1 MKTAMTAI
9 IRKDFRGVAA
19 NKQLFTSLL
28 VVPLV
33 LTVLLPSIFMLAF
46 AFAPEDPDVQKL
58 LELLPPAARGES
70 LELTVAGLLLNFILP
85 VFFLIIPIMT
95 ASVMAASAFVGEKEK
110 RTLETLLERYQALS
124 ENLTVEKV
132 DPVVSPTFLEQYDVG
147 SVYNNSLIVESEARY
162 RYVDYYD
169 IYEYDY
175 TNYYTTGSVD
185 MNFAGEG
192 AITSA
197 VSYVVN
203 DDLPK
208 VYTLTGHG
216 EGSLSSDFQSAA
228 EQDNVEFEEL
238 SLLSAETVPE
248 DADCVLILAPQSD
261 IADVELTALQAYL
274 DGGGRLLLITDPPQ
288 EGAELTNLET
298 LMAGYGVHAADG
310 IVVEEDQANY
320 AMGLPYYLLPDI
332 GYHTITSPLRDE
344 GYYVLL
350 PIAQGL
356 TVDEELPEGVS
367 VTELLTTS
375 ANAFSKAAGW
385 SMTTYEREE
394 GDADGPFALAVA
406 ATKEIDDEIQSQVVW
421 VSSSALVD
429 DETSQR
435 VAGGNQDFFLNCISW
450 MCEQE
455 ESISIRAKSL
465 SYEYLTMDSA
475 TASQLGLLITGVLP
489 LGYFAC
495 GIVIW
500 VRRKRR

>member
-1 MKTAMTAI
+1 MKRPHWNKPAWKKPTWAGLKASLTTRA
-9 IRKDFRGVAA
+9 FRVGGYSVAA
-19 NKQLFTSLL
+19 AAIVVFLAVVANILVNALPASVTQLDTTAGTLYTLSQETEDILDGLEQDVTIYWIVQSGQEDETLGTLL
-28 VVPLV
+28 DRYAARSDYVTLE
-33 LTVLLPSIFMLAF
+33 TI
-46 AFAPEDPDVQKL
+46 DPDVS
-58 LELLPPAARGES
+58 P
-70 LELTVAGLLLNFILP
+70 NFLQ
-85 VFFLIIPIMT
+85 
-95 ASVMAASAFVGEKEK
+95 E
-110 RTLETLLERYQALS
+110 Y
-124 ENLTVEKV
+124 
-132 DPVVSPTFLEQYDVG
+132 VSGT
-147 SVYNNSLIVESEARY
+147 VYNNSLIVESEARY

-298 LMAGYGVHAADG
+298 LMAGYGVHAVDG

-320 AMGLPYYLLPDI
+320 AMGLPYTVTREVSTVTDEEGEESQEVTYLLDGAEVEFQDLLDDLNAMASTGSAVGLTPERSAQISFTFHRNTETFPQVELVFYQYDSSNCLVSLD
-332 GYHTITSPLRDE
+332 GE
-344 GYYVLL
+344 VVLL
-350 PIAQGL
+350 ATREDVEAIVEAAAAL
-356 TVDEELPEGVS
+356 IPE
-367 VTELLTTS
+367 T
-375 ANAFSKAAGW
+375 
-385 SMTTYEREE
+385 
-394 GDADGPFALAVA
+394 
-406 ATKEIDDEIQSQVVW
+406 
-421 VSSSALVD
+421 
-429 DETSQR
+429 
-435 VAGGNQDFFLNCISW
+435 
-450 MCEQE
+450 
-455 ESISIRAKSL
+455 
-465 SYEYLTMDSA
+465 
-475 TASQLGLLITGVLP
+475 
-489 LGYFAC
+489 
-495 GIVIW
+495 
-500 VRRKRR
+500 

>member
-1 MKTAMTAI
+1 MKLPWKKENAAHKAPGGGKRRSFDLKAALTTRAVRVGGYSVAAAAIVIAI
-9 IRKDFRGVAA
+9 IVAA
-19 NKQLFTSLL
+19 NALVRALPAQWTQFDTTSSQLFSISDQTES
-28 VVPLV
+28 VV
-33 LTVLLPSIFMLAF
+33 
-46 AFAPEDPDVQKL
+46 
-58 LELLPPAARGES
+58 GS
-70 LELTVAGLLLNFILP
+70 LETP
-85 VFFLIIPIMT
+85 VTIHWIVQSGQED
-95 ASVMAASAFVGEKEK
+95 A
-110 RTLETLLERYQALS
+110 TLETLLERYQALS

-261 IADVELTALQAYL
+261 ISDVELTALQAYL

-298 LMAGYGVHAADG
+298 LMAGYGVHAVDG

-320 AMGLPYYLLPDI
+320 AMGLPYCLLPDI

-406 ATKEIDDEIQSQVVW
+406 ATKEIDDETQSQVVW

>member
-1 MKTAMTAI
+1 MKLPWKKENAAHKAPGGGKRRSFDLKAALTTRAVRVGGYSVAAAAIVIAI
-9 IRKDFRGVAA
+9 IVAA
-19 NKQLFTSLL
+19 NALVRALPAQWTQFDTTSSQLFSISDQTES
-28 VVPLV
+28 VV
-33 LTVLLPSIFMLAF
+33 
-46 AFAPEDPDVQKL
+46 
-58 LELLPPAARGES
+58 GS
-70 LELTVAGLLLNFILP
+70 LETP
-85 VFFLIIPIMT
+85 VTIHWIVQSGQED
-95 ASVMAASAFVGEKEK
+95 A
-110 RTLETLLERYQALS
+110 TLETLLERYQALS

-169 IYEYDY
+169 IYTYDY
-175 TNYYTTGSVD
+175 SSYYTTGSVD

-261 IADVELTALQAYL
+261 ISDVELTALQAYL

-310 IVVEEDQANY
+310 IVVEGDQDNY
-320 AMGLPYYLLPDI
+320 AMGLPYTVTREVSTVTDEEGEESQEVTYLLDGAEVEFQDLLDDLNAMASTGSAVGLTPERSAQISFAFHRNTETFPQVELVFYQYDSSNCLVSLD
-332 GYHTITSPLRDE
+332 GE
-344 GYYVLL
+344 VVLL
-350 PIAQGL
+350 AAREDVEAIVEAAAAL
-356 TVDEELPEGVS
+356 IPE
-367 VTELLTTS
+367 T
-375 ANAFSKAAGW
+375 
-385 SMTTYEREE
+385 
-394 GDADGPFALAVA
+394 
-406 ATKEIDDEIQSQVVW
+406 
-421 VSSSALVD
+421 
-429 DETSQR
+429 
-435 VAGGNQDFFLNCISW
+435 
-450 MCEQE
+450 
-455 ESISIRAKSL
+455 
-465 SYEYLTMDSA
+465 
-475 TASQLGLLITGVLP
+475 
-489 LGYFAC
+489 
-495 GIVIW
+495 
-500 VRRKRR
+500 

>member
-1 MKTAMTAI
+1 MKLPWKKENAAHKAPGGGKRRSFDLKAALTTRAVRVGGYSVAAAAIVIAI
-9 IRKDFRGVAA
+9 IVAVNTLA
-19 NKQLFTSLL
+19 RALPAQWTQFDTTSSQLFSISDQTES
-28 VVPLV
+28 VV
-33 LTVLLPSIFMLAF
+33 
-46 AFAPEDPDVQKL
+46 
-58 LELLPPAARGES
+58 GS
-70 LELTVAGLLLNFILP
+70 LETP
-85 VFFLIIPIMT
+85 VTIHWIVQSGQED
-95 ASVMAASAFVGEKEK
+95 A
-110 RTLETLLERYQALS
+110 TLETLLERYQALS

-169 IYEYDY
+169 IYTYDY
-175 TNYYTTGSVD
+175 SSYYTTGSVD

-298 LMAGYGVHAADG
+298 LMAGYGVHAVDG

-320 AMGLPYYLLPDI
+320 AMGLPYTVTREVSTVTDEEGEESQEVTYLLDGAEVEFQDLLDDLNAMASTGSAVGLTPERSAQISFAFHRNTETFPQVELVFYQYDSSNCLVSLD
-332 GYHTITSPLRDE
+332 GE
-344 GYYVLL
+344 VVLL
-350 PIAQGL
+350 AAREDVEAIVEAAAAL
-356 TVDEELPEGVS
+356 IPE
-367 VTELLTTS
+367 T
-375 ANAFSKAAGW
+375 
-385 SMTTYEREE
+385 
-394 GDADGPFALAVA
+394 
-406 ATKEIDDEIQSQVVW
+406 
-421 VSSSALVD
+421 
-429 DETSQR
+429 
-435 VAGGNQDFFLNCISW
+435 
-450 MCEQE
+450 
-455 ESISIRAKSL
+455 
-465 SYEYLTMDSA
+465 
-475 TASQLGLLITGVLP
+475 
-489 LGYFAC
+489 
-495 GIVIW
+495 
-500 VRRKRR
+500 

>member
-1 MKTAMTAI
+1 MKLPWKKENAAHKAPGGGKRRSFDLKAALTTRAVRVGGYSVAAAAIVIAI
-9 IRKDFRGVAA
+9 IVAVNA
-19 NKQLFTSLL
+19 LVRALPAQWTQFDSTSSQLFSISDQTES
-28 VVPLV
+28 VV
-33 LTVLLPSIFMLAF
+33 
-46 AFAPEDPDVQKL
+46 
-58 LELLPPAARGES
+58 GS
-70 LELTVAGLLLNFILP
+70 LETP
-85 VFFLIIPIMT
+85 VTIHWIVQSGQED
-95 ASVMAASAFVGEKEK
+95 A
-110 RTLETLLERYQALS
+110 TLETLLERYQALS

-169 IYEYDY
+169 IYTYDY
-175 TNYYTTGSVD
+175 SSYYTTGSVD

-261 IADVELTALQAYL
+261 ISDVELTALQAYL

-298 LMAGYGVHAADG
+298 LMAGYGVHAVDG

-320 AMGLPYYLLPDI
+320 AMGLPYTVTREVSTVTDEEGEESQEVTYLLDGAEVEFQDLLDDLNAMASTGSAVGLTPERSAQISFTFHRNTETFPQVELVFYQYDSSNCLVSLD
-332 GYHTITSPLRDE
+332 GE
-344 GYYVLL
+344 VVLL
-350 PIAQGL
+350 AAREDVEAVVEAAAALI
-356 TVDEELPEGVS
+356 PE
-367 VTELLTTS
+367 
-375 ANAFSKAAGW
+375 A
-385 SMTTYEREE
+385 
-394 GDADGPFALAVA
+394 
-406 ATKEIDDEIQSQVVW
+406 
-421 VSSSALVD
+421 
-429 DETSQR
+429 
-435 VAGGNQDFFLNCISW
+435 
-450 MCEQE
+450 
-455 ESISIRAKSL
+455 
-465 SYEYLTMDSA
+465 
-475 TASQLGLLITGVLP
+475 
-489 LGYFAC
+489 
-495 GIVIW
+495 
-500 VRRKRR
+500 

>member
-1 MKTAMTAI
+1 MKLPWKKENAAHKAPGGGKRRSFDLKAALTTRAVRVGGYSVAAAAIVIAI
-9 IRKDFRGVAA
+9 IVAA
-19 NKQLFTSLL
+19 NALVRALPAQWTQFDTTSSQLFSISDQTES
-28 VVPLV
+28 VV
-33 LTVLLPSIFMLAF
+33 
-46 AFAPEDPDVQKL
+46 
-58 LELLPPAARGES
+58 GS
-70 LELTVAGLLLNFILP
+70 LETP
-85 VFFLIIPIMT
+85 VTIHWIVQSGQED
-95 ASVMAASAFVGEKEK
+95 A
-110 RTLETLLERYQALS
+110 TLETLLERYQALR

-169 IYEYDY
+169 IYTYDY
-175 TNYYTTGSVD
+175 SSYYTTGSVD

-261 IADVELTALQAYL
+261 ISDVELTALQAYL

-298 LMAGYGVHAADG
+298 LMAGYGVHAVDG

-320 AMGLPYYLLPDI
+320 AMGLPYTVTREVSTVTDEEGEESQEVAYLLDGAEVEFQDLLDDLNAMASTGSAVGLTPERSAQISFTFHRNTETFPQMELVFYQYDSSNCLVSLD
-332 GYHTITSPLRDE
+332 GE
-344 GYYVLL
+344 VVLL
-350 PIAQGL
+350 ATREDVEAIVETAAAL
-356 TVDEELPEGVS
+356 IPE
-367 VTELLTTS
+367 
-375 ANAFSKAAGW
+375 A
-385 SMTTYEREE
+385 
-394 GDADGPFALAVA
+394 
-406 ATKEIDDEIQSQVVW
+406 
-421 VSSSALVD
+421 
-429 DETSQR
+429 
-435 VAGGNQDFFLNCISW
+435 
-450 MCEQE
+450 
-455 ESISIRAKSL
+455 
-465 SYEYLTMDSA
+465 
-475 TASQLGLLITGVLP
+475 
-489 LGYFAC
+489 
-495 GIVIW
+495 
-500 VRRKRR
+500 

>member
-1 MKTAMTAI
+1 MKLPWKKENAAHKAPGGGKRRSFDLKAALTTRAVRVGGYSVAAAAIVIAI
-9 IRKDFRGVAA
+9 IVAVNTLA
-19 NKQLFTSLL
+19 RALPAQWTQFDTTSSQLFSISDQTES
-28 VVPLV
+28 VV
-33 LTVLLPSIFMLAF
+33 
-46 AFAPEDPDVQKL
+46 
-58 LELLPPAARGES
+58 GS
-70 LELTVAGLLLNFILP
+70 LETP
-85 VFFLIIPIMT
+85 VTIHWIVQSGQED
-95 ASVMAASAFVGEKEK
+95 A
-110 RTLETLLERYQALS
+110 TLETLLERYQALS

-169 IYEYDY
+169 IYTYDY
-175 TNYYTTGSVD
+175 SSYYTTGSVD

-298 LMAGYGVHAADG
+298 LMAGYGVHAVDG
-310 IVVEEDQANY
+310 IVVEEDQDNY
-320 AMGLPYYLLPDI
+320 AMGLPYTVTREVSTVTDEEGEESQEVTYLLDGAEVEFQDLLDDLNAMASTGSAVGLTPERSAQISFAFHRNTETFPQMELVFYQYDSSNCLVSLD
-332 GYHTITSPLRDE
+332 GE
-344 GYYVLL
+344 VVLL
-350 PIAQGL
+350 ATREDVEAIVETAAAL
-356 TVDEELPEGVS
+356 IPE
-367 VTELLTTS
+367 
-375 ANAFSKAAGW
+375 A
-385 SMTTYEREE
+385 
-394 GDADGPFALAVA
+394 
-406 ATKEIDDEIQSQVVW
+406 
-421 VSSSALVD
+421 
-429 DETSQR
+429 
-435 VAGGNQDFFLNCISW
+435 
-450 MCEQE
+450 
-455 ESISIRAKSL
+455 
-465 SYEYLTMDSA
+465 
-475 TASQLGLLITGVLP
+475 
-489 LGYFAC
+489 
-495 GIVIW
+495 
-500 VRRKRR
+500 

>member
-1 MKTAMTAI
+1 MKLPWKKENAAHKAPGGGKRRSFDLKAALTTRAVRVGGYSVAAAAIVIAI
-9 IRKDFRGVAA
+9 IVAVNA
-19 NKQLFTSLL
+19 LVRALPAQWTQFDTTSSQLFSISDQTES
-28 VVPLV
+28 VV
-33 LTVLLPSIFMLAF
+33 
-46 AFAPEDPDVQKL
+46 
-58 LELLPPAARGES
+58 GS
-70 LELTVAGLLLNFILP
+70 LETP
-85 VFFLIIPIMT
+85 VTIHWIVQSGQED
-95 ASVMAASAFVGEKEK
+95 A
-110 RTLETLLERYQALS
+110 TLETLLERYQALS

-228 EQDNVEFEEL
+228 EQDNMEFEEL

-261 IADVELTALQAYL
+261 ISDVELTALQAYL

-298 LMAGYGVHAADG
+298 LMAGYGVHAVDG

-320 AMGLPYYLLPDI
+320 AMGLPYTVTREVSTVTDEEGEESQEVTYLLDGAEVEFQDLLDDLNAMASTGSAVGLTPERSAQISFTFHRNTETFPQVELVFYQYDSSNCLVSLD
-332 GYHTITSPLRDE
+332 GE
-344 GYYVLL
+344 VVLL
-350 PIAQGL
+350 AAREDVEAIVEAAAAL
-356 TVDEELPEGVS
+356 IPE
-367 VTELLTTS
+367 
-375 ANAFSKAAGW
+375 A
-385 SMTTYEREE
+385 
-394 GDADGPFALAVA
+394 
-406 ATKEIDDEIQSQVVW
+406 
-421 VSSSALVD
+421 
-429 DETSQR
+429 
-435 VAGGNQDFFLNCISW
+435 
-450 MCEQE
+450 
-455 ESISIRAKSL
+455 
-465 SYEYLTMDSA
+465 
-475 TASQLGLLITGVLP
+475 
-489 LGYFAC
+489 
-495 GIVIW
+495 
-500 VRRKRR
+500 

>member
-1 MKTAMTAI
+1 MKLPWKKENAAHKAPGGGKRRSFDLKAALTTRAVRVGGYSVAAAAIVIAI
-9 IRKDFRGVAA
+9 IVAA
-19 NKQLFTSLL
+19 NALVRALPAQWTQFDTTSSQLF
-28 VVPLV
+28 
-33 LTVLLPSIFMLAF
+33 SISDQT
-46 AFAPEDPDVQKL
+46 ESV
-58 LELLPPAARGES
+58 EGS
-70 LELTVAGLLLNFILP
+70 LETP
-85 VFFLIIPIMT
+85 VTIHWIVQSGQED
-95 ASVMAASAFVGEKEK
+95 A
-110 RTLETLLERYQALS
+110 TLETLLERYQALS

-132 DPVVSPTFLEQYDVG
+132 DPVVSPTFLEQYNVG

-261 IADVELTALQAYL
+261 ISDVELTALQAYL

-298 LMAGYGVHAADG
+298 LMAGYGVHAVDG
-310 IVVEEDQANY
+310 IVVEGDQDNY
-320 AMGLPYYLLPDI
+320 AMGLPYTVTREVSTVTDEEGEESQEVAYLLDGAEVEFQDLLDDLNAMASTGSAVGLTPERSAQISFTFHRNTETFPQMELVFYQYDSSNCLVSLD
-332 GYHTITSPLRDE
+332 GE
-344 GYYVLL
+344 VVLL
-350 PIAQGL
+350 ATREDVEAIVETAAAL
-356 TVDEELPEGVS
+356 IPE
-367 VTELLTTS
+367 
-375 ANAFSKAAGW
+375 A
-385 SMTTYEREE
+385 
-394 GDADGPFALAVA
+394 
-406 ATKEIDDEIQSQVVW
+406 
-421 VSSSALVD
+421 
-429 DETSQR
+429 
-435 VAGGNQDFFLNCISW
+435 
-450 MCEQE
+450 
-455 ESISIRAKSL
+455 
-465 SYEYLTMDSA
+465 
-475 TASQLGLLITGVLP
+475 
-489 LGYFAC
+489 
-495 GIVIW
+495 
-500 VRRKRR
+500 

>member
-1 MKTAMTAI
+1 MKLPWKKENAAHKAPGGGKRRSFDLKAALTTRAVRVGGYSVAAAAIVIAI
-9 IRKDFRGVAA
+9 IVAVNTLA
-19 NKQLFTSLL
+19 RALPAQWTQFDTTSSQLFSISDQTES
-28 VVPLV
+28 VV
-33 LTVLLPSIFMLAF
+33 
-46 AFAPEDPDVQKL
+46 
-58 LELLPPAARGES
+58 GS
-70 LELTVAGLLLNFILP
+70 LETP
-85 VFFLIIPIMT
+85 VTIHWIVQSGQED
-95 ASVMAASAFVGEKEK
+95 A
-110 RTLETLLERYQALS
+110 TLETLLERYQALS

-169 IYEYDY
+169 IYTYDY
-175 TNYYTTGSVD
+175 SSYYTTGSVD

-310 IVVEEDQANY
+310 IVVEGDQDNY
-320 AMGLPYYLLPDI
+320 AMGLPYTVTREVSTVTDEEGEESQEVTYLLDGAEVEFQDLLDDLNAMASTGSAVGLTPERSAQISFAFHRNTETFPQVELVFYQYDSSNCLVSLD
-332 GYHTITSPLRDE
+332 GE
-344 GYYVLL
+344 VVLL
-350 PIAQGL
+350 AAREDVEAVVEAAAALI
-356 TVDEELPEGVS
+356 PE
-367 VTELLTTS
+367 
-375 ANAFSKAAGW
+375 A
-385 SMTTYEREE
+385 
-394 GDADGPFALAVA
+394 
-406 ATKEIDDEIQSQVVW
+406 
-421 VSSSALVD
+421 
-429 DETSQR
+429 
-435 VAGGNQDFFLNCISW
+435 
-450 MCEQE
+450 
-455 ESISIRAKSL
+455 
-465 SYEYLTMDSA
+465 
-475 TASQLGLLITGVLP
+475 
-489 LGYFAC
+489 
-495 GIVIW
+495 
-500 VRRKRR
+500 

>member
-1 MKTAMTAI
+1 MKLPWKKENAAHKAPGGGKRRSFDLKAALTTRAVRVGGYSVAAAAIVIAI
-9 IRKDFRGVAA
+9 IVAA
-19 NKQLFTSLL
+19 NALVRALPAQWTQFDTTSSQLFSISDQTES
-28 VVPLV
+28 VV
-33 LTVLLPSIFMLAF
+33 
-46 AFAPEDPDVQKL
+46 
-58 LELLPPAARGES
+58 GS
-70 LELTVAGLLLNFILP
+70 LETP
-85 VFFLIIPIMT
+85 VTIHWIVQSGQED
-95 ASVMAASAFVGEKEK
+95 A
-110 RTLETLLERYQALS
+110 TLETLLERYQALS

-169 IYEYDY
+169 IYTYDY
-175 TNYYTTGSVD
+175 SSYYTTGSVD

-261 IADVELTALQAYL
+261 ISDVELTALQAYL

-310 IVVEEDQANY
+310 IVVEGDQDNY
-320 AMGLPYYLLPDI
+320 AMGLPYTVTREVSTVTDEEGEESQEVTYLLDGAEVEFQDLLDDLNAMASTGSAVGLTPERSAQISFTFHRNTETFPQVELVFYQYDSSNCLVSLD
-332 GYHTITSPLRDE
+332 GE
-344 GYYVLL
+344 VVLL
-350 PIAQGL
+350 AAREDVEAVVEAAAALI
-356 TVDEELPEGVS
+356 PE
-367 VTELLTTS
+367 
-375 ANAFSKAAGW
+375 A
-385 SMTTYEREE
+385 
-394 GDADGPFALAVA
+394 
-406 ATKEIDDEIQSQVVW
+406 
-421 VSSSALVD
+421 
-429 DETSQR
+429 
-435 VAGGNQDFFLNCISW
+435 
-450 MCEQE
+450 
-455 ESISIRAKSL
+455 
-465 SYEYLTMDSA
+465 
-475 TASQLGLLITGVLP
+475 
-489 LGYFAC
+489 
-495 GIVIW
+495 
-500 VRRKRR
+500 

>member
-1 MKTAMTAI
+1 MKLPWKKENAAHKAPGGGKRRSFDLKAALTTRAVRVGGYSVAAAAIVIAI
-9 IRKDFRGVAA
+9 IVAA
-19 NKQLFTSLL
+19 NALVRALPAQWTQFDTTSSQLF
-28 VVPLV
+28 
-33 LTVLLPSIFMLAF
+33 SISDQT
-46 AFAPEDPDVQKL
+46 ESIV
-58 LELLPPAARGES
+58 GS
-70 LELTVAGLLLNFILP
+70 LETP
-85 VFFLIIPIMT
+85 VTIHWIVQSGQED
-95 ASVMAASAFVGEKEK
+95 A
-110 RTLETLLERYQALS
+110 TLETLLERYQALS

-169 IYEYDY
+169 IYTYDY
-175 TNYYTTGSVD
+175 SSYYTTGSVD

-228 EQDNVEFEEL
+228 EQDNMEFEEL

-298 LMAGYGVHAADG
+298 LMAGYGVHAVDG

-320 AMGLPYYLLPDI
+320 AMGLPYTVTREVSTVTDEEGEESQEVTYLLDGAEVEFQDLLDDLNAMASTGSAVGLTPERSAQISFTFHRNTETFPQVELVFYQYDSSNCLVSLD
-332 GYHTITSPLRDE
+332 GE
-344 GYYVLL
+344 VVLL
-350 PIAQGL
+350 AAREDVEAVVEAAAALI
-356 TVDEELPEGVS
+356 PE
-367 VTELLTTS
+367 
-375 ANAFSKAAGW
+375 A
-385 SMTTYEREE
+385 
-394 GDADGPFALAVA
+394 
-406 ATKEIDDEIQSQVVW
+406 
-421 VSSSALVD
+421 
-429 DETSQR
+429 
-435 VAGGNQDFFLNCISW
+435 
-450 MCEQE
+450 
-455 ESISIRAKSL
+455 
-465 SYEYLTMDSA
+465 
-475 TASQLGLLITGVLP
+475 
-489 LGYFAC
+489 
-495 GIVIW
+495 
-500 VRRKRR
+500 

>member
-1 MKTAMTAI
+1 MKLPWKKENAAHKAPGGGKRRSFDLKAALTTRAVRVGGYSVAAAAIVIAI
-9 IRKDFRGVAA
+9 IVAA
-19 NKQLFTSLL
+19 NALVRALPAQWTQFDTTSSQLFSISDQTES
-28 VVPLV
+28 VV
-33 LTVLLPSIFMLAF
+33 
-46 AFAPEDPDVQKL
+46 
-58 LELLPPAARGES
+58 GS
-70 LELTVAGLLLNFILP
+70 LETP
-85 VFFLIIPIMT
+85 VTIHWIVQSGQED
-95 ASVMAASAFVGEKEK
+95 A
-110 RTLETLLERYQALS
+110 TLETLLERYQALS

-169 IYEYDY
+169 IYTYDY
-175 TNYYTTGSVD
+175 SSYYTTGSVD

-310 IVVEEDQANY
+310 IVVEGDQDNY
-320 AMGLPYYLLPDI
+320 AMGLPYTVTREVSTVTDEEGEESQEVTYLLDGAEVEFQDLLDDLNAMASTGSAVGLTPERSAQISFAFHRNTETFPQVELVFYQYDSSNCLVSLD
-332 GYHTITSPLRDE
+332 GE
-344 GYYVLL
+344 VVLL
-350 PIAQGL
+350 AAREDVEAIVEAAAAL
-356 TVDEELPEGVS
+356 IPE
-367 VTELLTTS
+367 T
-375 ANAFSKAAGW
+375 
-385 SMTTYEREE
+385 
-394 GDADGPFALAVA
+394 
-406 ATKEIDDEIQSQVVW
+406 
-421 VSSSALVD
+421 
-429 DETSQR
+429 
-435 VAGGNQDFFLNCISW
+435 
-450 MCEQE
+450 
-455 ESISIRAKSL
+455 
-465 SYEYLTMDSA
+465 
-475 TASQLGLLITGVLP
+475 
-489 LGYFAC
+489 
-495 GIVIW
+495 
-500 VRRKRR
+500 

>member
-1 MKTAMTAI
+1 MKLPWKKENAAHKAPGGGKRRSFDLKAALTTRAVRVGGYSVAAAAIVIAI
-9 IRKDFRGVAA
+9 IVAA
-19 NKQLFTSLL
+19 NALVRALPAQWTQFDTTSSQLF
-28 VVPLV
+28 
-33 LTVLLPSIFMLAF
+33 SISDQT
-46 AFAPEDPDVQKL
+46 ESIV
-58 LELLPPAARGES
+58 GS
-70 LELTVAGLLLNFILP
+70 LETP
-85 VFFLIIPIMT
+85 VTIHWIVQSGQED
-95 ASVMAASAFVGEKEK
+95 A
-110 RTLETLLERYQALS
+110 TLETLLERYQALS

-197 VSYVVN
+197 VSYVAN

-298 LMAGYGVHAADG
+298 LMAGYGVHAVDG

-320 AMGLPYYLLPDI
+320 AMGLPYTVTREVSTVTDEEGEESQEVTYLLDGAEVEFQDLLDDLNAMASTGSAVGLTPERSAQISFTFHRNTETFPQVELVFYQYDSSNCLVSLD
-332 GYHTITSPLRDE
+332 GE
-344 GYYVLL
+344 VVLL
-350 PIAQGL
+350 ATREDVEAIVEAAAAL
-356 TVDEELPEGVS
+356 IPE
-367 VTELLTTS
+367 
-375 ANAFSKAAGW
+375 A
-385 SMTTYEREE
+385 
-394 GDADGPFALAVA
+394 
-406 ATKEIDDEIQSQVVW
+406 
-421 VSSSALVD
+421 
-429 DETSQR
+429 
-435 VAGGNQDFFLNCISW
+435 
-450 MCEQE
+450 
-455 ESISIRAKSL
+455 
-465 SYEYLTMDSA
+465 
-475 TASQLGLLITGVLP
+475 
-489 LGYFAC
+489 
-495 GIVIW
+495 
-500 VRRKRR
+500 

>member
-1 MKTAMTAI
+1 MKLPWKKENAAHKAPGGGKRRSFDLKAALTTRAVRVGGYSVAAAAIVIAI
-9 IRKDFRGVAA
+9 IVAA
-19 NKQLFTSLL
+19 NALVRALPAQWTQFDTTSSQLF
-28 VVPLV
+28 
-33 LTVLLPSIFMLAF
+33 SISDQT
-46 AFAPEDPDVQKL
+46 ESIV
-58 LELLPPAARGES
+58 GS
-70 LELTVAGLLLNFILP
+70 LETP
-85 VFFLIIPIMT
+85 VTIHWIVQSGQED
-95 ASVMAASAFVGEKEK
+95 A
-110 RTLETLLERYQALS
+110 TLETLLERYQALS

-228 EQDNVEFEEL
+228 EQDNMEFEEL

-261 IADVELTALQAYL
+261 ISDVELTALQAYL

-298 LMAGYGVHAADG
+298 LMAGYGVHAVDG

-320 AMGLPYYLLPDI
+320 AMGLPYTVTREVSTVTDEEGEESQEVAYLLDGAEVEFQDLLDDLNAMASTGSAVGLTPERSAQISFTFHRNTETFPQMELVFYQYDSSNCLVSLD
-332 GYHTITSPLRDE
+332 GE
-344 GYYVLL
+344 VVLL
-350 PIAQGL
+350 ATREDVEAIVETAAAL
-356 TVDEELPEGVS
+356 IPE
-367 VTELLTTS
+367 
-375 ANAFSKAAGW
+375 A
-385 SMTTYEREE
+385 
-394 GDADGPFALAVA
+394 
-406 ATKEIDDEIQSQVVW
+406 
-421 VSSSALVD
+421 
-429 DETSQR
+429 
-435 VAGGNQDFFLNCISW
+435 
-450 MCEQE
+450 
-455 ESISIRAKSL
+455 
-465 SYEYLTMDSA
+465 
-475 TASQLGLLITGVLP
+475 
-489 LGYFAC
+489 
-495 GIVIW
+495 
-500 VRRKRR
+500 

>member
-1 MKTAMTAI
+1 MKLPWKKENAAHKAPGGGKRRSFDLKAALTTRAVRVGGYSVAAAAIVIAI
-9 IRKDFRGVAA
+9 IVAA
-19 NKQLFTSLL
+19 NALVRALPAQWTQFDTTSSQLF
-28 VVPLV
+28 
-33 LTVLLPSIFMLAF
+33 SISDQT
-46 AFAPEDPDVQKL
+46 ESIV
-58 LELLPPAARGES
+58 GS
-70 LELTVAGLLLNFILP
+70 LETP
-85 VFFLIIPIMT
+85 VTIHWIVQSGQED
-95 ASVMAASAFVGEKEK
+95 A
-110 RTLETLLERYQALS
+110 TLETLLERYQALS

-298 LMAGYGVHAADG
+298 LMAGYGVHAVDG

-320 AMGLPYYLLPDI
+320 AMGLPYTVTREVSTVTDEEGEESQEVTYLLDGAEVEFQDLLDDLNAMASTGSAVGLTPERSAQISFTFHRNTETFPQVELVFYQYDSSNCLVSLD
-332 GYHTITSPLRDE
+332 GE
-344 GYYVLL
+344 VVLL
-350 PIAQGL
+350 ATREDVEAIVEAAAAL
-356 TVDEELPEGVS
+356 IPE
-367 VTELLTTS
+367 
-375 ANAFSKAAGW
+375 A
-385 SMTTYEREE
+385 
-394 GDADGPFALAVA
+394 
-406 ATKEIDDEIQSQVVW
+406 
-421 VSSSALVD
+421 
-429 DETSQR
+429 
-435 VAGGNQDFFLNCISW
+435 
-450 MCEQE
+450 
-455 ESISIRAKSL
+455 
-465 SYEYLTMDSA
+465 
-475 TASQLGLLITGVLP
+475 
-489 LGYFAC
+489 
-495 GIVIW
+495 
-500 VRRKRR
+500 

>member
-1 MKTAMTAI
+1 MKLPWKKENAAHKAPGGGKRRSFDLKAALTTRAVRVGGYSVAAAAIVIAI
-9 IRKDFRGVAA
+9 IVAA
-19 NKQLFTSLL
+19 NALVRALPAQWTQFDTTSSQLF
-28 VVPLV
+28 
-33 LTVLLPSIFMLAF
+33 SISDQT
-46 AFAPEDPDVQKL
+46 ESIV
-58 LELLPPAARGES
+58 GS
-70 LELTVAGLLLNFILP
+70 LETP
-85 VFFLIIPIMT
+85 VTIHWIVQSGQED
-95 ASVMAASAFVGEKEK
+95 A
-110 RTLETLLERYQALS
+110 TLETLLERYQALS

-298 LMAGYGVHAADG
+298 LMVGYGVHAVDG

-320 AMGLPYYLLPDI
+320 AMGLPYTVTREVSTVTDEEGEESQEVAYLLDGAEVEFQDLLDDLNAMASTGSAVGLTPERSAQISFTFHRNTETFPQVELVFYQYDSSNCLVSLD
-332 GYHTITSPLRDE
+332 GE
-344 GYYVLL
+344 VVLL
-350 PIAQGL
+350 AAREDVEAIVEAAAAL
-356 TVDEELPEGVS
+356 IPE
-367 VTELLTTS
+367 
-375 ANAFSKAAGW
+375 A
-385 SMTTYEREE
+385 
-394 GDADGPFALAVA
+394 
-406 ATKEIDDEIQSQVVW
+406 
-421 VSSSALVD
+421 
-429 DETSQR
+429 
-435 VAGGNQDFFLNCISW
+435 
-450 MCEQE
+450 
-455 ESISIRAKSL
+455 
-465 SYEYLTMDSA
+465 
-475 TASQLGLLITGVLP
+475 
-489 LGYFAC
+489 
-495 GIVIW
+495 
-500 VRRKRR
+500 

>member
-1 MKTAMTAI
+1 MKLPWKKENAAHKAPGGGKRRSFDLKAALTTRAVRVGGYSVAAAAIVIAI
-9 IRKDFRGVAA
+9 IVAA
-19 NKQLFTSLL
+19 NALVRALPAQWTQFDTTSSQLF
-28 VVPLV
+28 
-33 LTVLLPSIFMLAF
+33 SISDQT
-46 AFAPEDPDVQKL
+46 ESIV
-58 LELLPPAARGES
+58 GS
-70 LELTVAGLLLNFILP
+70 LETP
-85 VFFLIIPIMT
+85 VTIHWIVQSGQED
-95 ASVMAASAFVGEKEK
+95 A
-110 RTLETLLERYQALS
+110 TLETLLERYQALS

-169 IYEYDY
+169 IYTYDY
-175 TNYYTTGSVD
+175 SSYYTTGSVD

-310 IVVEEDQANY
+310 IVVEGDQDNY
-320 AMGLPYYLLPDI
+320 AMGLPYTVTREVSTVTDEEGEESQEVAYLLDGAEVEFQDLLDDLNAMASTGSAVGLTPERSAQISFTFHRNTETFPQVELVFYQYDSSNCLLSLD
-332 GYHTITSPLRDE
+332 GE
-344 GYYVLL
+344 VVLL
-350 PIAQGL
+350 AAREDVEAVVEAAAALI
-356 TVDEELPEGVS
+356 PE
-367 VTELLTTS
+367 
-375 ANAFSKAAGW
+375 A
-385 SMTTYEREE
+385 
-394 GDADGPFALAVA
+394 
-406 ATKEIDDEIQSQVVW
+406 
-421 VSSSALVD
+421 
-429 DETSQR
+429 
-435 VAGGNQDFFLNCISW
+435 
-450 MCEQE
+450 
-455 ESISIRAKSL
+455 
-465 SYEYLTMDSA
+465 
-475 TASQLGLLITGVLP
+475 
-489 LGYFAC
+489 
-495 GIVIW
+495 
-500 VRRKRR
+500 

>member
-1 MKTAMTAI
+1 MKLPWKKENAAHKAPGGGKRRSFDLKAALTTRAVRVGGYSVAAAAIVIAI
-9 IRKDFRGVAA
+9 IVAA
-19 NKQLFTSLL
+19 NALVRALPAQWTQFDTTSSQLFSISDQTES
-28 VVPLV
+28 VV
-33 LTVLLPSIFMLAF
+33 
-46 AFAPEDPDVQKL
+46 
-58 LELLPPAARGES
+58 GS
-70 LELTVAGLLLNFILP
+70 LETP
-85 VFFLIIPIMT
+85 VTIHWIVQSGQED
-95 ASVMAASAFVGEKEK
+95 A
-110 RTLETLLERYQALS
+110 TLETLLERYQALS

-261 IADVELTALQAYL
+261 ISDVELTALQAYL

-298 LMAGYGVHAADG
+298 LMAGYGVHAVDG

-320 AMGLPYYLLPDI
+320 AMGLPYTVTREVSTVTDEEGEESQEVAYLLDGAEVEFQDLLDDLNAMASTGSAVGLTPERSAQISFAFHRNTETFPQMELVFYQYDSSNCLVSLD
-332 GYHTITSPLRDE
+332 GE
-344 GYYVLL
+344 VVLL
-350 PIAQGL
+350 ATREDVEAIVETAAAL
-356 TVDEELPEGVS
+356 IPE
-367 VTELLTTS
+367 
-375 ANAFSKAAGW
+375 A
-385 SMTTYEREE
+385 
-394 GDADGPFALAVA
+394 
-406 ATKEIDDEIQSQVVW
+406 
-421 VSSSALVD
+421 
-429 DETSQR
+429 
-435 VAGGNQDFFLNCISW
+435 
-450 MCEQE
+450 
-455 ESISIRAKSL
+455 
-465 SYEYLTMDSA
+465 
-475 TASQLGLLITGVLP
+475 
-489 LGYFAC
+489 
-495 GIVIW
+495 
-500 VRRKRR
+500 

>member
-1 MKTAMTAI
+1 MKLPWKKENAAHKAPGGGKRRSFDLKAALTTRAVRVGGYSVAAAAIVIAI
-9 IRKDFRGVAA
+9 IVAA
-19 NKQLFTSLL
+19 NALVRALPAQWTQFDTTSSQLF
-28 VVPLV
+28 
-33 LTVLLPSIFMLAF
+33 SISDQT
-46 AFAPEDPDVQKL
+46 ESIV
-58 LELLPPAARGES
+58 GS
-70 LELTVAGLLLNFILP
+70 LETP
-85 VFFLIIPIMT
+85 VTIHWIVQSGQED
-95 ASVMAASAFVGEKEK
+95 A
-110 RTLETLLERYQALS
+110 TLETLLERYQALS

-261 IADVELTALQAYL
+261 ISDVELTALQAYL

-298 LMAGYGVHAADG
+298 LMAGYGVHAVDG

-320 AMGLPYYLLPDI
+320 AMGLPYTVTREVSIVTDEEGEESQEVTYLLDGAEVEFQDLLDDLNAMASTGSAVGLTLERSAQISFTFHRNTETFPQVELVFYQYDSSNCLVSLD
-332 GYHTITSPLRDE
+332 GE
-344 GYYVLL
+344 VVLL
-350 PIAQGL
+350 ATREDVEAIVETAAAL
-356 TVDEELPEGVS
+356 IPE
-367 VTELLTTS
+367 
-375 ANAFSKAAGW
+375 A
-385 SMTTYEREE
+385 
-394 GDADGPFALAVA
+394 
-406 ATKEIDDEIQSQVVW
+406 
-421 VSSSALVD
+421 
-429 DETSQR
+429 
-435 VAGGNQDFFLNCISW
+435 
-450 MCEQE
+450 
-455 ESISIRAKSL
+455 
-465 SYEYLTMDSA
+465 
-475 TASQLGLLITGVLP
+475 
-489 LGYFAC
+489 
-495 GIVIW
+495 
-500 VRRKRR
+500 

>member
-1 MKTAMTAI
+1 MKLPWKKENAAHKAPGGGKRRSFDLKAALTTRAVRVGGYSVAAAAIVIAI
-9 IRKDFRGVAA
+9 IVAA
-19 NKQLFTSLL
+19 NALVRALPAQWTQFDTTSSQLF
-28 VVPLV
+28 
-33 LTVLLPSIFMLAF
+33 SISDQT
-46 AFAPEDPDVQKL
+46 ESIV
-58 LELLPPAARGES
+58 GS
-70 LELTVAGLLLNFILP
+70 LETP
-85 VFFLIIPIMT
+85 VTIHWIVQSGQED
-95 ASVMAASAFVGEKEK
+95 A
-110 RTLETLLERYQALS
+110 TLETLLERYQALS

-261 IADVELTALQAYL
+261 ISDVELTALQAYL

-298 LMAGYGVHAADG
+298 LMAGYGVHAVDG

-332 GYHTITSPLRDE
+332 GYHTTLPPPCGTRATTCCCPSP
-344 GYYVLL
+344 
-350 PIAQGL
+350 
-356 TVDEELPEGVS
+356 
-367 VTELLTTS
+367 
-375 ANAFSKAAGW
+375 
-385 SMTTYEREE
+385 
-394 GDADGPFALAVA
+394 
-406 ATKEIDDEIQSQVVW
+406 
-421 VSSSALVD
+421 
-429 DETSQR
+429 
-435 VAGGNQDFFLNCISW
+435 
-450 MCEQE
+450 
-455 ESISIRAKSL
+455 RA
-465 SYEYLTMDSA
+465 
-475 TASQLGLLITGVLP
+475 
-489 LGYFAC
+489 
-495 GIVIW
+495 
-500 VRRKRR
+500 

>member
-1 MKTAMTAI
+1 MKLPWKKENAAHKAPGGGKRRSFDLKAALTTRAVRVGGYSVAAAAIVIAI
-9 IRKDFRGVAA
+9 IVAA
-19 NKQLFTSLL
+19 NALVRALPAQWTQFDTTSSQLFSISDQTES
-28 VVPLV
+28 VV
-33 LTVLLPSIFMLAF
+33 
-46 AFAPEDPDVQKL
+46 
-58 LELLPPAARGES
+58 GS
-70 LELTVAGLLLNFILP
+70 LETP
-85 VFFLIIPIMT
+85 VTIHWIVQSGQED
-95 ASVMAASAFVGEKEK
+95 A
-110 RTLETLLERYQALS
+110 TLETLLERYQALR

-261 IADVELTALQAYL
+261 ISDVELTALQAYL

-298 LMAGYGVHAADG
+298 LMASYGVHAVDG

-320 AMGLPYYLLPDI
+320 AMGLPYTVTREVSTVTDEEGEESQEVTYLLDGAEVEFQDLLDDLNAMASTGSAVGLTPERSAQISFTFHRNTETFPQVELVFYQYDSSNCLVSLD
-332 GYHTITSPLRDE
+332 GE
-344 GYYVLL
+344 VVLL
-350 PIAQGL
+350 AAREDVEAVVEAAAALI
-356 TVDEELPEGVS
+356 PE
-367 VTELLTTS
+367 
-375 ANAFSKAAGW
+375 A
-385 SMTTYEREE
+385 
-394 GDADGPFALAVA
+394 
-406 ATKEIDDEIQSQVVW
+406 
-421 VSSSALVD
+421 
-429 DETSQR
+429 
-435 VAGGNQDFFLNCISW
+435 
-450 MCEQE
+450 
-455 ESISIRAKSL
+455 
-465 SYEYLTMDSA
+465 
-475 TASQLGLLITGVLP
+475 
-489 LGYFAC
+489 
-495 GIVIW
+495 
-500 VRRKRR
+500 

>member
-1 MKTAMTAI
+1 MKLPWKKENAAHKAPGGGKRRSFDLKAALTTRAVRVGGYSVAAAAIVIAI
-9 IRKDFRGVAA
+9 IVAA
-19 NKQLFTSLL
+19 NALVRALPAQWTQFDTTSSQLF
-28 VVPLV
+28 
-33 LTVLLPSIFMLAF
+33 SISDQT
-46 AFAPEDPDVQKL
+46 ESIV
-58 LELLPPAARGES
+58 GS
-70 LELTVAGLLLNFILP
+70 LETP
-85 VFFLIIPIMT
+85 VTIHWIVQSGQED
-95 ASVMAASAFVGEKEK
+95 A
-110 RTLETLLERYQALS
+110 TLETLLERYQALS

-169 IYEYDY
+169 IYTYDY
-175 TNYYTTGSVD
+175 SSYYTTGSVD

-261 IADVELTALQAYL
+261 ISDVELTALQAYL

-298 LMAGYGVHAADG
+298 LMAGYGVHAVDG

-320 AMGLPYYLLPDI
+320 AMGLPYTVTREVSTVTDEEGEESQEVTYLLDGAEVEFQDLLDDLNAMASTGSAVGLTPERSAQISFTFHRNTETFPQVELVFYQYDSSNCLVSLD
-332 GYHTITSPLRDE
+332 GE
-344 GYYVLL
+344 VVLL
-350 PIAQGL
+350 AAREDVEAVVEAAAALI
-356 TVDEELPEGVS
+356 PE
-367 VTELLTTS
+367 
-375 ANAFSKAAGW
+375 A
-385 SMTTYEREE
+385 
-394 GDADGPFALAVA
+394 
-406 ATKEIDDEIQSQVVW
+406 
-421 VSSSALVD
+421 
-429 DETSQR
+429 
-435 VAGGNQDFFLNCISW
+435 
-450 MCEQE
+450 
-455 ESISIRAKSL
+455 
-465 SYEYLTMDSA
+465 
-475 TASQLGLLITGVLP
+475 
-489 LGYFAC
+489 
-495 GIVIW
+495 
-500 VRRKRR
+500 

>member
-1 MKTAMTAI
+1 MKLPWKKENAAHKAPGGGKRRSFDLKAALTTRAVRVGGYSVAAAAIVIAI
-9 IRKDFRGVAA
+9 IVAVNTLA
-19 NKQLFTSLL
+19 RALPAQWTQFDTTSSQLFSISDQTES
-28 VVPLV
+28 VV
-33 LTVLLPSIFMLAF
+33 
-46 AFAPEDPDVQKL
+46 
-58 LELLPPAARGES
+58 GS
-70 LELTVAGLLLNFILP
+70 LETP
-85 VFFLIIPIMT
+85 VTIHWIVQSGQED
-95 ASVMAASAFVGEKEK
+95 A
-110 RTLETLLERYQALS
+110 TLETLLERYQALS

-169 IYEYDY
+169 IYTYDY
-175 TNYYTTGSVD
+175 SSYYTTGSVD

-298 LMAGYGVHAADG
+298 LMASYGVHAVDG

-320 AMGLPYYLLPDI
+320 AMGLPYTVTREVSTVTDEEGEESQEVTYLLDGAEVEFQDLLDDLNAMASTGSAVGLTPERSAQISFAFHRNTETFPQVELVFYQYDSSNCLVSLD
-332 GYHTITSPLRDE
+332 GE
-344 GYYVLL
+344 VVLL
-350 PIAQGL
+350 AAREDVEAIVEAAAAL
-356 TVDEELPEGVS
+356 IPE
-367 VTELLTTS
+367 T
-375 ANAFSKAAGW
+375 
-385 SMTTYEREE
+385 
-394 GDADGPFALAVA
+394 
-406 ATKEIDDEIQSQVVW
+406 
-421 VSSSALVD
+421 
-429 DETSQR
+429 
-435 VAGGNQDFFLNCISW
+435 
-450 MCEQE
+450 
-455 ESISIRAKSL
+455 
-465 SYEYLTMDSA
+465 
-475 TASQLGLLITGVLP
+475 
-489 LGYFAC
+489 
-495 GIVIW
+495 
-500 VRRKRR
+500 

>member
-1 MKTAMTAI
+1 M
-9 IRKDFRGVAA
+9 
-19 NKQLFTSLL
+19 
-28 VVPLV
+28 
-33 LTVLLPSIFMLAF
+33 
-46 AFAPEDPDVQKL
+46 
-58 LELLPPAARGES
+58 
-70 LELTVAGLLLNFILP
+70 
-85 VFFLIIPIMT
+85 
-95 ASVMAASAFVGEKEK
+95 
-110 RTLETLLERYQALS
+110 
-124 ENLTVEKV
+124 
-132 DPVVSPTFLEQYDVG
+132 
-147 SVYNNSLIVESEARY
+147 YNNSLIVESEARY

-261 IADVELTALQAYL
+261 ISDEELTALQAYL

-320 AMGLPYYLLPDI
+320 AMGLPYTVTREVSTVTDEEGEESQEVAYLLDGAEVEFQDLLDDLNAMASTGSAVGLTPERSAQISFTFHRNTETFPQVELVFYQYDSSNCLVSLD
-332 GYHTITSPLRDE
+332 GE
-344 GYYVLL
+344 VVLL
-350 PIAQGL
+350 AAREDVEAIVEAAAAL
-356 TVDEELPEGVS
+356 IPE
-367 VTELLTTS
+367 
-375 ANAFSKAAGW
+375 A
-385 SMTTYEREE
+385 
-394 GDADGPFALAVA
+394 
-406 ATKEIDDEIQSQVVW
+406 
-421 VSSSALVD
+421 
-429 DETSQR
+429 
-435 VAGGNQDFFLNCISW
+435 
-450 MCEQE
+450 
-455 ESISIRAKSL
+455 
-465 SYEYLTMDSA
+465 
-475 TASQLGLLITGVLP
+475 
-489 LGYFAC
+489 
-495 GIVIW
+495 
-500 VRRKRR
+500 

>member
-1 MKTAMTAI
+1 MKLPWKKENAAHKAPGGGKRRSFDLKAALTTRAVRVGGYSVAAAAIVIAI
-9 IRKDFRGVAA
+9 IVAA
-19 NKQLFTSLL
+19 NALVRALPAQWTQFDTTSSQLFSISDQTES
-28 VVPLV
+28 VV
-33 LTVLLPSIFMLAF
+33 
-46 AFAPEDPDVQKL
+46 
-58 LELLPPAARGES
+58 GS
-70 LELTVAGLLLNFILP
+70 LETP
-85 VFFLIIPIMT
+85 VTIHWIVQSGQED
-95 ASVMAASAFVGEKEK
+95 A
-110 RTLETLLERYQALS
+110 TLETLLERYQALR

-228 EQDNVEFEEL
+228 EQDNMEFEEL

-261 IADVELTALQAYL
+261 ISDVELTALQAYL

-298 LMAGYGVHAADG
+298 LMASYGVHAVDG

-320 AMGLPYYLLPDI
+320 AMGLPYTVTREVSTVTDEEGEESQEVTYLLDGAEVEFQDLLDDLNAMASTGSAVGLTPERSAQISFTFHRNTETFPQVELVFYQYDSSNCLVSLD
-332 GYHTITSPLRDE
+332 GE
-344 GYYVLL
+344 VVLL
-350 PIAQGL
+350 AAREDVEAVVEAAAALI
-356 TVDEELPEGVS
+356 PE
-367 VTELLTTS
+367 
-375 ANAFSKAAGW
+375 A
-385 SMTTYEREE
+385 
-394 GDADGPFALAVA
+394 
-406 ATKEIDDEIQSQVVW
+406 
-421 VSSSALVD
+421 
-429 DETSQR
+429 
-435 VAGGNQDFFLNCISW
+435 
-450 MCEQE
+450 
-455 ESISIRAKSL
+455 
-465 SYEYLTMDSA
+465 
-475 TASQLGLLITGVLP
+475 
-489 LGYFAC
+489 
-495 GIVIW
+495 
-500 VRRKRR
+500 

>member
-1 MKTAMTAI
+1 MKLPWKKENAAHKAPGGGKRRSFDLKAALTTRAVRVGGYSVAAAAIVIAI
-9 IRKDFRGVAA
+9 IVAA
-19 NKQLFTSLL
+19 NALVRALPAQWTQFDTTSSQLF
-28 VVPLV
+28 
-33 LTVLLPSIFMLAF
+33 SISDQT
-46 AFAPEDPDVQKL
+46 ESV
-58 LELLPPAARGES
+58 EGS
-70 LELTVAGLLLNFILP
+70 LETP
-85 VFFLIIPIMT
+85 VTIHWIVQSGQED
-95 ASVMAASAFVGEKEK
+95 A
-110 RTLETLLERYQALS
+110 TLETLLERYQALS

-132 DPVVSPTFLEQYDVG
+132 DPVVSPTFLEQYNVG

-261 IADVELTALQAYL
+261 ISDVELTALQAYL

-298 LMAGYGVHAADG
+298 LMAGYGVHAVDG

-320 AMGLPYYLLPDI
+320 AMGLPYTVTREVSTVTDEEGEESQEVAYLLDGAEVEFQDLLDDLNAMASTGSAVGLTPERSAQISFTFHRNTETFPQMELVFYQYDSSNCLVSLD
-332 GYHTITSPLRDE
+332 GE
-344 GYYVLL
+344 VVLL
-350 PIAQGL
+350 ATREDVEAIVETAAAL
-356 TVDEELPEGVS
+356 IPE
-367 VTELLTTS
+367 
-375 ANAFSKAAGW
+375 A
-385 SMTTYEREE
+385 
-394 GDADGPFALAVA
+394 
-406 ATKEIDDEIQSQVVW
+406 
-421 VSSSALVD
+421 
-429 DETSQR
+429 
-435 VAGGNQDFFLNCISW
+435 
-450 MCEQE
+450 
-455 ESISIRAKSL
+455 
-465 SYEYLTMDSA
+465 
-475 TASQLGLLITGVLP
+475 
-489 LGYFAC
+489 
-495 GIVIW
+495 
-500 VRRKRR
+500 

>member
-1 MKTAMTAI
+1 MKLPWKKENAAHKAPGGGKRRSFDLKAALTTRAVRVGGYSVAAAAIVIAI
-9 IRKDFRGVAA
+9 IVAVNA
-19 NKQLFTSLL
+19 LVRALPAQWTQFDSTSSQLFSISDQTES
-28 VVPLV
+28 VV
-33 LTVLLPSIFMLAF
+33 
-46 AFAPEDPDVQKL
+46 
-58 LELLPPAARGES
+58 GS
-70 LELTVAGLLLNFILP
+70 LETP
-85 VFFLIIPIMT
+85 VTIHWIVQSGQED
-95 ASVMAASAFVGEKEK
+95 A
-110 RTLETLLERYQALS
+110 TLETLLERYQALS

-261 IADVELTALQAYL
+261 ISDVELTALQAYL

-298 LMAGYGVHAADG
+298 LMAGYGVHAVDG

-320 AMGLPYYLLPDI
+320 AMGLPYTVTREVSTVTDEEGEESQEVTYLLDGAEVEFQDLLDDLNAMASTGSAVGLTPERSAQISFTFHRNTETFPQVELVFYQYDSSNCLVSLD
-332 GYHTITSPLRDE
+332 GE
-344 GYYVLL
+344 VVLL
-350 PIAQGL
+350 AAREDVEAVVEAAAALI
-356 TVDEELPEGVS
+356 PE
-367 VTELLTTS
+367 
-375 ANAFSKAAGW
+375 A
-385 SMTTYEREE
+385 
-394 GDADGPFALAVA
+394 
-406 ATKEIDDEIQSQVVW
+406 
-421 VSSSALVD
+421 
-429 DETSQR
+429 
-435 VAGGNQDFFLNCISW
+435 
-450 MCEQE
+450 
-455 ESISIRAKSL
+455 
-465 SYEYLTMDSA
+465 
-475 TASQLGLLITGVLP
+475 
-489 LGYFAC
+489 
-495 GIVIW
+495 
-500 VRRKRR
+500 